1 MEAQTLTLSVCF
13 QPLPNTVF
21 TRPVLRLISP
31 ASHVLAFSF
40 EKWQAINVSFFADPS
55 LRRQRQSLAFNPFA
69 AVLRLAGG
77 NFASFESA
85 PLRIRA
91 LYLDDVFGG
100 AALFGSLLA
109 SHFVQVGIVQ
119 SFKIIGAR
127 TPPVLCVLHL
137 DSSLFDVIHVNWI

>member
-1 MEAQTLTLSVCF
+1 M
-13 QPLPNTVF
+13 
-21 TRPVLRLISP
+21 
-31 ASHVLAFSF
+31 
-40 EKWQAINVSFFADPS
+40 
-55 LRRQRQSLAFNPFA
+55 
-69 AVLRLAGG
+69 LRLAGG

-127 TPPVLCVLHL
+127 MPPRFACSTAVPVCLFSSTAGVLCLSH
-137 DSSLFDVIHVNWI
+137 

>member
-1 MEAQTLTLSVCF
+1 
-13 QPLPNTVF
+13 
-21 TRPVLRLISP
+21 
-31 ASHVLAFSF
+31 
-40 EKWQAINVSFFADPS
+40 
-55 LRRQRQSLAFNPFA
+55 
-69 AVLRLAGG
+69 VLRLAGG

-119 SFKIIGAR
+119 SFKIIGAQTFSHIMLSR
-127 TPPVLCVLHL
+127 PR
-137 DSSLFDVIHVNWI
+137 F